1 MHIPRFW
8 AKESAE
14 TTGAEEQPLA
24 LTAWGW
30 GDDAAQAGREAKAKL
45 DRLLDRVRRGEP
57 FPDKYAYGSRPLR
70 EEILETHDGG
80 GEPHALL
87 TRNRYGATVL
97 NAARLL
103 FLDVDL
109 PDGGVGVADGLLGR
123 LFSKEKRKP
132 EDVALD
138 TLRTAL
144 KNAGKGR
151 FRIYRTAAGFRAL
164 AVDREFDPAG
174 REAQDLM
181 KATGTDPFFIRLCL
195 AQKSFRARLTPKPWR
210 MGLKPP
216 PGEYPRDP
224 EMQRRFEEWLAEYE
238 EASTRHATCKY
249 LETVGGAMVDA
260 PVAEDLVALH
270 DRLSRATEPLPLA

>member
-8 AKESAE
+8 AKASADA
-14 TTGAEEQPLA
+14 TGAQEQPLKLA
-24 LTAWGW
+24 TWGW
-30 GDDAAQAGREAKAKL
+30 GDDALQAQGEATSRL

-80 GEPHALL
+80 AEPRALV

-109 PDGGVGVADGLLGR
+109 PEAGAPEGILGR
-123 LFSKEKRKP
+123 LFSREKRKP

-138 TLRTAL
+138 TLRNAL

-151 FRIYRTAAGFRAL
+151 FRIYRTAAGFRAIAL
-164 AVDREFDPAG
+164 DREFDPAG

-181 KATGTDPFFIRLCL
+181 KATGTDPFFTRLCL

-210 MGLKPP
+210 MDLKPP
-216 PGEYPRDP
+216 PGEYPRDAD
-224 EMQRRFEEWLAEYE
+224 MQRRFEEWLAEYE
-238 EASTRHATCKY
+238 AASTRYATCKY
-249 LETVGGAMVDA
+249 IETVGGAMVDA
-260 PVAEDLVALH
+260 PIAEDLVTLH
-270 DRLSRATEPLPLA
+270 DRLARVTEPLPLA